1 MGSEFWLEVALIFLL
16 IVLNGFFSGSE
27 IAIISVR
34 RSRIDQLIEEGKKSA
49 QIVARLKD
57 DSDRFL
63 ATVQIGV
70 TLVGSLASALGGA
83 SAIEFLRPVLQQS
96 SSPFLQQW
104 GEVIALSLIVAII
117 SYLSL
122 VIGELVPKSLALRYP
137 EQVALVV
144 ARPLDIFS
152 RLFSWI
158 VKFLT
163 ASSNL
168 LLFFSGTG
176 TKSIDTLVSEE
187 EVKYLISEGAE
198 RGVFDDTEKEFIHSV
213 FDFADTSVREV
224 LTPRTEIHAL
234 DVETPT
240 TEALHEMVE
249 SGFSRMP
256 VYEEDLDHILGIV
269 HIKELLRAREHS
281 QAELLRNFLHP
292 AHFVPDSMQISH
304 LLSELQ
310 VRRAHMAVVVNEFG
324 TVIGIATIEDIMEEI
339 VGEIRDEYDVD
350 EEQAVQEIANGVL
363 LVEGGVAL
371 SELSEEHD
379 IPLEETVAYRTLA
392 GFLLARLERIPRGR
406 ETVVHE
412 GYRFTIIEMDGRRI
426 AKVRVE
432 KVEPPPLPAP
442 QREAGQEGK
451 GMKDKE

>member
-1 MGSEFWLEVALIFLL
+1 MESGFWFEVSIIFLL
-16 IVLNGFFSGSE
+16 IMINGFFSGSE
-27 IAIISVR
+27 IAVISVR

-49 QIVARLKD
+49 RLVARLKD
-57 DSDRFL
+57 ESDRFL

-83 SAIEFLRPVLQQS
+83 SAIEFLRPVFQQS
-96 SSPFLQQW
+96 NSPFLQEW
-104 GEVIALSLIVAII
+104 GEVVALSLIVAVI

-122 VIGELVPKSLALRYP
+122 VVGELVPKSLALRYP
-137 EQVALVV
+137 EQIALAV

-152 RLFSWI
+152 RLFSWM
-158 VKFLT
+158 VKLLT

-176 TKSIDTLVSEE
+176 AKSTEALVSEE
-187 EVKYLISEGAE
+187 EVRYLVSEGAE
-198 RGVFDDTEKEFIHSV
+198 KGVFDDTEKEFIHSV

-234 DVETPT
+234 AVDTPADD
-240 TEALHEMVE
+240 ALREMVE

-269 HIKELLRAREHS
+269 HIKELLRARERGQVES
-281 QAELLRNFLHP
+281 LRNFLHP
-292 AHFVPDSMQISH
+292 AYFVPDSMQISH
-304 LLSELQ
+304 LLRELQ
-310 VRRAHMAVVVNEFG
+310 VRRSHMAVVINEFG

-339 VGEIRDEYDVD
+339 VGEIRDEYDID
-350 EEQAVQEIANGVL
+350 EEQPVQEIAEGVL

-371 SELSEEHD
+371 SDLAEEHQV
-379 IPLEETVAYRTLA
+379 PLEETAAYRTLA

-412 GYRFTIIEMDGRRI
+412 GYRFTIVEMDGRRI

-432 KVEPPPLPAP
+432 KIDSAVPPVA
-442 QREAGQEGK
+442 REANQPAK
-451 GMKDKE
+451 M